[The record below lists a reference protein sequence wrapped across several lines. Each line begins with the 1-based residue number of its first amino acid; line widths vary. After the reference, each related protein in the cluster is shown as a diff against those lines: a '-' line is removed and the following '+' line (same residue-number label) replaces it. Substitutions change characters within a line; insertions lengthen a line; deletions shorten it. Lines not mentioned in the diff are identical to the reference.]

1 MAKCTSD
8 RNCAQPVR
16 IVSAVMP
23 YGWSSKPLEARR
35 IKGYR
40 APRPRGSAREQLAV
54 LLPLL
59 LPLDALLL
67 QLLVRRLRV
76 AERRAARREQRGLLC
91 DGRQR
96 SVGALG
102 GGRVGTH
109 PVRAVVLQ
117 LHDQSVGHYPLLL
130 YVLLDVV
137 QLDLRVIVHEWQDE
151 RRREALSPDAL
162 CAERGDGA
170 LEVVVR
176 GGRPEEG
183 GGAAHA
189 EARGDAPHRPA
200 RRLQVHLPGEAVE
213 RVRRGDRAAEAARG
227 RRDLLRAGE
236 RVAQAA
242 GVE

>member
-1 MAKCTSD
+1 
-8 RNCAQPVR
+8 
-16 IVSAVMP
+16 MP

-40 APRPRGSAREQLAV
+40 APRH
-54 LLPLL
+54 
-59 LPLDALLL
+59 
-67 QLLVRRLRV
+67 
-76 AERRAARREQRGLLC
+76 RAARREQRGLLC

-200 RRLQVHLPGEAVE
+200 RRLQVHLPGTAGDAICCE
-213 RVRRGDRAAEAARG
+213 RVARRAGSWCRMKAAGGDRRQQAAAEAG
-227 RRDLLRAGE
+227 
-236 RVAQAA
+236 
-242 GVE
+242 